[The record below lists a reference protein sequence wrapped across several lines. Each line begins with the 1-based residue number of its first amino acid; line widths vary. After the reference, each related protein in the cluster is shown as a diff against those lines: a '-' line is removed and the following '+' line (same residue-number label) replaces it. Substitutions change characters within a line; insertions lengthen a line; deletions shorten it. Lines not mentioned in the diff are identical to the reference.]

1 MSSATVQLTPQLRSY
16 LLDVGVDEPE
26 PLRRLR
32 EETASLPDARMQI
45 SPEQGA
51 FMAWLAK
58 TLGVRNA
65 LEVGVYPGYSSL
77 CVATAI
83 GPAGRLTALDVSEEF
98 TRIARQHWIAAGVA
112 ERIDLRIGTAT
123 DSLDALLRDGRANSY
138 DQAFIDAD
146 KANYVAYFDGC
157 LKLVRPGGVILFDN
171 VLWGGR
177 VIDPSQTDADT
188 AAIRELNQRLASDH
202 RIERVMLPVGDG
214 LTLCRKK

>member
-1 MSSATVQLTPQLRSY
+1 MSSATILLTPGLRDY
-16 LLDVGVDEPE
+16 LLDVGIDEPE

-32 EETASLPDARMQI
+32 KETALLPDARMQI

-51 FMAWLAK
+51 FMTWFAR

-65 LEVGVYPGYSSL
+65 LEVGVYTGYSGL
-77 CVATAI
+77 CVALAM
-83 GPAGRLTALDVSEEF
+83 GPGGRLTALDLSEEF
-98 TRIARQHWIAAGVA
+98 TAMARRHWNAAGVA
-112 ERIDLRIGTAT
+112 DRIDLRIGNAT
-123 DSLDALLRDGRANSY
+123 NTLDSLLKEGLANSY

-146 KANYVAYFDGC
+146 KENYLAYFERC

-171 VLWGGR
+171 VLWSGR
-177 VIDPSQTDADT
+177 VIDPSQSDADT
-188 AAIRELNQRLASDH
+188 FAIRELNQRIATDS